1 MPKNL
6 STVGAATELRFGKNC
21 REDQA
26 NNSIVMNASDEKID
40 ATISSGVYITPLA
53 LASNFTGT
61 GSDDSTSTFVAYN
74 QSTKQLFR
82 TQVPLSI
89 SGLSTTGGDP
99 GDLTVT
105 GNLYVSGNVTS
116 VGTVANI
123 HVTNTTIKDGLVEI
137 GTDNTDLATFDLG
150 HIYNRGPNGSNVA
163 VCYDASAAE
172 LAIGYTDD
180 SAMEVTFVT
189 VNDAETMNVHV
200 YGQLYANSNIGAANT
215 APVHTLS
222 VGDKCFIEGNG
233 NYSNVIEARGNVYAT
248 GNVYVEGGLITNTG
262 GVTKKTYSHQGSYT
276 TGTVVDNAKLTLT
289 FSRHAFYAKIVA
301 QLLDNLDTEVS
312 TMTLDIAGGERGGDA
327 PPLDIA
333 MGPMSIFGNTNTNP
347 WSSGVTVTST
357 TTAIQPSI
365 DMTTPGGNYNIFVEY
380 ISRSTAGE
388 LTSLTVG
395 TGSAIPFGY

>member
-6 STVGAATELRFGKNC
+6 STIGGATKLRFGKNC

-26 NNSIVMNASDEKID
+26 ENSIVFNASEEKID
-40 ATISSGVYITPLA
+40 ATGASGVYITPLE
-53 LASNFTGT
+53 LASDFTGVGT
-61 GSDDSTSTFVAYN
+61 DDTTNTFVAYN
-74 QSTKQLFR
+74 QSTHQLFR
-82 TQVPLSI
+82 TQVPLSVSAL
-89 SGLSTTGGDP
+89 SGAGGND

-105 GNLYVSGNVTS
+105 GNLFVSGNVTS
-116 VGTVANI
+116 VGTVANL

-137 GTDNTDLATFDLG
+137 GTNNTDLARFDLG
-150 HIYNRGPNGSNVA
+150 HILNRGPNGSNVA
-163 VCYDASAAE
+163 VAYVASATE

-180 SAMEVTFVT
+180 SAMEVTQVT

-200 YGQLYANSNIGAANT
+200 YGKLYANSNIGAANT

-222 VGDKCFIEGNG
+222 VGTKCFIEGDG
-233 NYSNVIEARGNVYAT
+233 NHSNVIEARGNTYTT

-262 GVTKKTYSHQGSYT
+262 GVTKKTYSHQGTYAT
-276 TGTVVDNAKLTLT
+276 NASVADATLTLT

-327 PPLDIA
+327 APLDIA

-347 WSSGVTVTST
+347 WSSAVTVAPTTVAIKPSFNLTS
-357 TTAIQPSI
+357 P
-365 DMTTPGGNYNIFVEY
+365 GNYTIFVEY
-380 ISRSTAGE
+380 ISRNTDGE

>member
-222 VGDKCFIEGNG
+222 VGTKCFIEGNG
-233 NYSNVIEARGNVYAT
+233 NYSNVIEARGNTYTT

-262 GVTKKTYSHQGSYT
+262 GVTKKTYSHQSSYANST
-276 TGTVVDNAKLTLT
+276 SIAEAKLTLT

-327 PPLDIA
+327 TPLSIA
-333 MGPMSIFGNTNTNP
+333 MGPMSIFGSTNTNP
-347 WSSGVTVTST
+347 WSSTVDVAPTTVT
-357 TTAIQPSI
+357 IKPSFNLSS
-365 DMTTPGGNYNIFVEY
+365 PGNYNIFVEY
-380 ISRSTAGE
+380 ISRNTAGE

>member
-6 STVGAATELRFGKNC
+6 STVGGATKLRFGKNC

-26 NNSIVMNASDEKID
+26 ENSIVFNASEEKID
-40 ATISSGVYITPLA
+40 ATGASGVYITPLE
-53 LASNFTGT
+53 LASEFAGVGT
-61 GSDDSTSTFVAYN
+61 DDTTNTFVAYN
-74 QSTKQLFR
+74 QSTHQLFR
-82 TQVPLSI
+82 TQVPLSVSAL
-89 SGLSTTGGDP
+89 SGAGGGG

-137 GTDNTDLATFDLG
+137 GTNNTDLATFDLG
-150 HIYNRGPNGSNVA
+150 HILNRGPNGSNVA
-163 VCYDASAAE
+163 VAYDASATE

-180 SAMEVTFVT
+180 SAMEVTQVT

-200 YGQLYANSNIGAANT
+200 YGKLYANSNIGAANT

-222 VGDKCFIEGNG
+222 VGDKCFIDGDG
-233 NYSNVIEARGNVYAT
+233 GYSNVIEARGNTYTT

-262 GVTKKTYSHQGSYT
+262 GVTKKTYSHQGTYAT
-276 TGTVVDNAKLTLT
+276 NASVADATLTLT

-301 QLLDNLDTEVS
+301 QLLDNVDTEVS

-327 PPLDIA
+327 TPLAIA
-333 MGPMSIFGNTNTNP
+333 MGPMSIFGNTNDNP
-347 WSSGVTVTST
+347 WSSAVTVTPT
-357 TTAIQPSI
+357 TVAIEPSI
-365 DMTTPGGNYNIFVEY
+365 AMSSPGNYTIFVEY
-380 ISRSTAGE
+380 ISRNTAGE

>member
-6 STVGAATELRFGKNC
+6 STIGGATKLRFGKNC

-26 NNSIVMNASDEKID
+26 ENSIVFNASEEKID
-40 ATISSGVYITPLA
+40 ATGASGVYITPLE
-53 LASNFTGT
+53 LASEFAGVGT
-61 GSDDSTSTFVAYN
+61 DDTTNTFVAYN
-74 QSTKQLFR
+74 QSTHQLFR

-89 SGLSTTGGDP
+89 SALSDAGGNS

-116 VGTVANI
+116 VGTVANL

-137 GTDNTDLATFDLG
+137 GTNNTDLATFDLG
-150 HIYNRGPNGSNVA
+150 HIFNRGPNGSNVTVA
-163 VCYDASAAE
+163 YDASATE
-172 LAIGYTDD
+172 LAIGYTGD
-180 SAMEVTFVT
+180 SAMEVTQVT

-200 YGQLYANSNIGAANT
+200 YGKLYTNSNIGAANT

-222 VGDKCFIEGNG
+222 VGDKCFIEGDG
-233 NYSNVIEARGNVYAT
+233 NHSNVIEARGNTYTT

-262 GVTKKTYSHQGSYT
+262 GVTKKTYSHQGTYAT
-276 TGTVVDNAKLTLT
+276 NASVAGATLTLT

-301 QLLDNLDTEVS
+301 QLLDNDDTEVS

-327 PPLDIA
+327 TPLAIA

-347 WSSGVTVTST
+347 WSSVVTVAPT
-357 TTAIQPSI
+357 TVAIKPSFNLSS
-365 DMTTPGGNYNIFVEY
+365 PGNYTIFVEY
-380 ISRSTAGE
+380 ISRNTSGE

-395 TGSAIPFGY
+395 TGTPIEFGY

>member
-6 STVGAATELRFGKNC
+6 STIGGATKLRFGKNC

-26 NNSIVMNASDEKID
+26 ENSIVFNASEEKID
-40 ATISSGVYITPLA
+40 ATSASGVYITPLE
-53 LASNFTGT
+53 LASEFAGVGT
-61 GSDDSTSTFVAYN
+61 DDTTNTFVAYN
-74 QSTKQLFR
+74 QSTHQLFR
-82 TQVPLSI
+82 TQVPLSVSAL
-89 SGLSTTGGDP
+89 SGAGGNS

-116 VGTVANI
+116 VGTVANL

-137 GTDNTDLATFDLG
+137 GTNNTDLATFDLG
-150 HIYNRGPNGSNVA
+150 HIFNRGPNGSNVA
-163 VCYDASAAE
+163 VAYDASVAE

-180 SAMEVTFVT
+180 SAMEVTQVT

-200 YGQLYANSNIGAANT
+200 YGKLYTNSNIGAANT

-222 VGDKCFIEGNG
+222 VGTKCFIEGDG
-233 NYSNVIEARGNVYAT
+233 NHSNVIEARGNTYTT

-262 GVTKKTYSHQGSYT
+262 GVTKKTYSHQGTYAT
-276 TGTVVDNAKLTLT
+276 NASVADATLTLT
-289 FSRHAFYAKIVA
+289 FSQHAFYAKIVA
-301 QLLDNLDTEVS
+301 QLLDNVDTEVS

-327 PPLDIA
+327 TPLAIA

-347 WSSGVTVTST
+347 WSSAVTVAPT
-357 TTAIQPSI
+357 TVAIKPSLA
-365 DMTTPGGNYNIFVEY
+365 MSSPGNYTIFVEY
-380 ISRSTAGE
+380 ISRNTSGE

-395 TGSAIPFGY
+395 TGTPIEFGY

>member
-6 STVGAATELRFGKNC
+6 STIGGATKLRFGKNC

-26 NNSIVMNASDEKID
+26 ENSIVFNASEEKID
-40 ATISSGVYITPLA
+40 ATSASGVYITPLE
-53 LASNFTGT
+53 LASEFAGVGT
-61 GSDDSTSTFVAYN
+61 DDTTNTFVAYN
-74 QSTKQLFR
+74 QSTHQLFR
-82 TQVPLSI
+82 TQVPLSVSAL
-89 SGLSTTGGDP
+89 SGAGGNS

-116 VGTVANI
+116 VGTVANL

-137 GTDNTDLATFDLG
+137 GTNNTDLATFDLG
-150 HIYNRGPNGSNVA
+150 HILNRGPNGSNVA
-163 VCYDASAAE
+163 VAYDASATE

-180 SAMEVTFVT
+180 SAMEVTQVT

-200 YGQLYANSNIGAANT
+200 YGKLYTNSNIGAANT

-222 VGDKCFIEGNG
+222 VGTKCFIEGDG
-233 NYSNVIEARGNVYAT
+233 NHSNVIEARGNTYTT

-262 GVTKKTYSHQGSYT
+262 GVTKKTYSHQGTYAT
-276 TGTVVDNAKLTLT
+276 NASVADATLTLT

-301 QLLDNLDTEVS
+301 QLLDNVDTEVS

-327 PPLDIA
+327 TPLAIA

-347 WSSGVTVTST
+347 WSSAVTVAPT
-357 TTAIQPSI
+357 TVTIKPSFNLSS
-365 DMTTPGGNYNIFVEY
+365 PGNYTIFVEY
-380 ISRSTAGE
+380 ISRNTSGE

-395 TGSAIPFGY
+395 TGTPIEFGY

>member
-6 STVGAATELRFGKNC
+6 STIGGATKLRFGKNC

-26 NNSIVMNASDEKID
+26 ENSIVFNASEEKID
-40 ATISSGVYITPLA
+40 ATGASGVYITPLE
-53 LASNFTGT
+53 LASEFAGVGT
-61 GSDDSTSTFVAYN
+61 DDTTNTFVAYN
-74 QSTKQLFR
+74 QSTHQLFR
-82 TQVPLSI
+82 TQVPLSVSAL
-89 SGLSTTGGDP
+89 SGAGGTD

-116 VGTVANI
+116 VGTVANL

-137 GTDNTDLATFDLG
+137 GTNNTDLATFDLG
-150 HIYNRGPNGSNVA
+150 HILNRGPNGSNVA
-163 VCYDASAAE
+163 VAYDASATE
-172 LAIGYTDD
+172 LVIGYTDD
-180 SAMEVTFVT
+180 SAMEVTQVT

-200 YGQLYANSNIGAANT
+200 YGKLYANSNIGAANT

-222 VGDKCFIEGNG
+222 VGDKCFIEGDG
-233 NYSNVIEARGNVYAT
+233 NHSNVIEARGNTYTT

-262 GVTKKTYSHQGSYT
+262 GVTKKTYSHQGTYAS
-276 TGTVVDNAKLTLT
+276 GTSVPNAKLTLT
-289 FSRHAFYAKIVA
+289 FSQHAFYAKIVA
-301 QLLDNLDTEVS
+301 QLLDNDDTEVS

-327 PPLDIA
+327 TPLAIA

-347 WSSGVTVTST
+347 WSSTVTVAPTTVAIKPSFNLTS
-357 TTAIQPSI
+357 P
-365 DMTTPGGNYNIFVEY
+365 GNYNIFVEY
-380 ISRSTAGE
+380 ISRNTAGE

>member
-6 STVGAATELRFGKNC
+6 STLGGATKLRFGKNC

-26 NNSIVMNASDEKID
+26 ENSIVFNASEEKID
-40 ATISSGVYITPLA
+40 ATGASGVYITPLE
-53 LASNFTGT
+53 LATDFAGVGT
-61 GSDDSTSTFVAYN
+61 NDTTNTLLAYN
-74 QSTKQLFR
+74 QSTHQLFR
-82 TQVPLSI
+82 TQVPVSVA
-89 SGLSTTGGDP
+89 GLSATGGDG
-99 GDLTVT
+99 GDLIVT

-116 VGTVANI
+116 VGTVANL
-123 HVTNTTIKDGLVEI
+123 HVLNTTIKDGLVEI
-137 GTDNTDLATFDLG
+137 GTNNTNLATFDLG
-150 HIYNRGPNGSNVA
+150 HIYNRPDGSSNVA
-163 VCYDASAAE
+163 VCYDASATE
-172 LAIGYTDD
+172 LMIAYTDS
-180 SAMEVTFVT
+180 SAMEATQVTEK
-189 VNDAETMNVHV
+189 ASETMNVHV
-200 YGQLYANSNIGAANT
+200 YGKLYANSNIGAANT

-222 VGDKCFIEGNG
+222 VGTKCFIEGNG
-233 NYSNVIEARGNVYAT
+233 NYSNVIEARGNTYTT
-248 GNVYVEGGLITNTG
+248 GNVYIEGGLITNTG

-276 TGTVVDNAKLTLT
+276 TGTSVAEAGLTLT

-347 WSSGVTVTST
+347 WSSSVDVGLT
-357 TTAIQPSI
+357 TIAIQPSI

>member
-6 STVGAATELRFGKNC
+6 STVGGATKLRFGKNC

-26 NNSIVMNASDEKID
+26 ENSIVFNASEEKID
-40 ATISSGVYITPLA
+40 ATGASGVYITPLE
-53 LASNFTGT
+53 LASEFAGVGT
-61 GSDDSTSTFVAYN
+61 DDTTNTFVAYN
-74 QSTKQLFR
+74 QSTHQLFR

-89 SGLSTTGGDP
+89 SALSGAGGNS

-116 VGTVANI
+116 VGTVANL

-137 GTDNTDLATFDLG
+137 GTNNTDLATFDLG
-150 HIYNRGPNGSNVA
+150 HILNRGPNGSNVA
-163 VCYDASAAE
+163 VAYDASATE

-180 SAMEVTFVT
+180 SAMEVTQVT

-215 APVHTLS
+215 APVHSLS
-222 VGDKCFIEGNG
+222 VGEKCFIDGSG
-233 NYSNVIEARGNVYAT
+233 DYSNVIEARGNTYTT

-262 GVTKKTYSHQGSYT
+262 GVTKKTYSHQGTYAS
-276 TGTVVDNAKLTLT
+276 GTSVANAKLTLT
-289 FSRHAFYAKIVA
+289 FSQHAFYAKIVA
-301 QLLDNLDTEVS
+301 QLLDNDDTEVS

-327 PPLDIA
+327 TPLAIA
-333 MGPMSIFGNTNTNP
+333 MGPMSIFGNTNDNP
-347 WSSGVTVTST
+347 WSSAVTVTPT
-357 TTAIQPSI
+357 TVAIEPSI
-365 DMTTPGGNYNIFVEY
+365 AMSAPKGNYNIFVEY
-380 ISRSTAGE
+380 ISRNTAGE

-395 TGSAIPFGY
+395 TGTPIEFGY

>member
-6 STVGAATELRFGKNC
+6 STIGGATKLRFGKNC

-26 NNSIVMNASDEKID
+26 ENSIVFNASEEKID
-40 ATISSGVYITPLA
+40 ATGASGLYITPLE
-53 LASNFTGT
+53 LASIFTGV
-61 GSDDSTSTFVAYN
+61 GSDDTTNTFVAYN
-74 QSTKQLFR
+74 QSTHQLFR

-89 SGLSTTGGDP
+89 SALSGAGGNG

-105 GNLYVSGNVTS
+105 GNLYVTGNVTS
-116 VGTVANI
+116 VGTIANI

-137 GTDNTDLATFDLG
+137 GTNNTDLVNFDLG
-150 HIYNRGPNGSNVA
+150 HIYNRPVGSSNVA
-163 VCYDASAAE
+163 VCYDASATEFVIA
-172 LAIGYTDD
+172 YTDS
-180 SAMEVTFVT
+180 SAMEVSNIVT
-189 VNDAETMNVHV
+189 LTEDDKTMNVHV
-200 YGQLYANSNIGAANT
+200 YGKLYTNSNIGAANT

-222 VGDKCFIEGNG
+222 VGTKCFIDGDG
-233 NYSNVIEARGNVYAT
+233 DYSNVIEARGNTYTT

-262 GVTKKTYSHQGSYT
+262 GVTKKTYSHQGTYAS
-276 TGTVVDNAKLTLT
+276 GTSVANAKLTLT
-289 FSRHAFYAKIVA
+289 FSQHAFYAKIVA

-327 PPLDIA
+327 TPLAIA

-347 WSSGVTVTST
+347 WSSTVDIAPTTVAIKPSFNLTS
-357 TTAIQPSI
+357 
-365 DMTTPGGNYNIFVEY
+365 GNYNIFVEY
-380 ISRSTAGE
+380 ISRNTAGE

>member
-6 STVGAATELRFGKNC
+6 STIGGATKLRFGKNC

-26 NNSIVMNASDEKID
+26 ENSIVFNASEEKID
-40 ATISSGVYITPLA
+40 ATGASGVYITPLE
-53 LASNFTGT
+53 LASEFAGVGT
-61 GSDDSTSTFVAYN
+61 DDTTNTFVAYN
-74 QSTKQLFR
+74 QSTHQLFR
-82 TQVPLSI
+82 TQVPLSVSAL
-89 SGLSTTGGDP
+89 SGAGGNS

-116 VGTVANI
+116 VGTVANL

-137 GTDNTDLATFDLG
+137 GTNNTDLVTFDLG
-150 HIYNRGPNGSNVA
+150 HILNRGPNGSNVA
-163 VCYDASAAE
+163 VAYDASATE

-180 SAMEVTFVT
+180 SAMEVTQVT

-200 YGQLYANSNIGAANT
+200 YGKLYTNSNIGAANT

-222 VGDKCFIEGNG
+222 VGTKCFIEGDG
-233 NYSNVIEARGNVYAT
+233 NHSNVIEARGNTYTT

-262 GVTKKTYSHQGSYT
+262 GVTKKTYSHQGTYAT
-276 TGTVVDNAKLTLT
+276 NASVADATLTLT

-301 QLLDNLDTEVS
+301 QLLDNVDTEVS

-327 PPLDIA
+327 TPLAIA

-347 WSSGVTVTST
+347 WSSAVTVAPT
-357 TTAIQPSI
+357 TVAIKPSLA
-365 DMTTPGGNYNIFVEY
+365 MSSPGNYTIFVEY
-380 ISRSTAGE
+380 ISRNTSGE

-395 TGSAIPFGY
+395 TGTPIEFGY

>member
-6 STVGAATELRFGKNC
+6 STIGGATELRFGKNC

-26 NNSIVMNASDEKID
+26 DNSIVFNASNEKID
-40 ATISSGVYITPLA
+40 ATKAGGVYITPLE
-53 LASNFTGT
+53 LASNFEGT
-61 GSDDSTSTFVAYN
+61 GDADTTNTFVVYN
-74 QSTKQLFR
+74 QSTHQLFR
-82 TQVPLSI
+82 THIPLSI
-89 SGLSTTGGDP
+89 SGLSSTGGDP
-99 GDLTVT
+99 GDLIVT

-137 GTDNTDLATFDLG
+137 GTNNTDLATFDLG
-150 HIYNRGPNGSNVA
+150 HIFNRGPNGSNVA
-163 VCYDASAAE
+163 VAYDASATE
-172 LAIGYTDD
+172 LVIGYTDD
-180 SAMEVTFVT
+180 SAMEVTQVT

-200 YGQLYANSNIGAANT
+200 YGKLYTNSNIGAANT

-222 VGDKCFIEGNG
+222 VGTNCFIEGDG
-233 NYSNVIEARGNVYAT
+233 NHSNVIEARGNTYTT

-262 GVTKKTYSHQGSYT
+262 GVTKKTYSHQGTYT
-276 TGTVVDNAKLTLT
+276 PGASVTDATLTLT

-327 PPLDIA
+327 TPLAIA

-347 WSSGVTVTST
+347 WSSAVTVAPTTVAIKPSFGLTS
-357 TTAIQPSI
+357 S
-365 DMTTPGGNYNIFVEY
+365 GNYTIFVEY
-380 ISRSTAGE
+380 ISRNTSGE

-395 TGSAIPFGY
+395 TAAIPFGY

>member
-6 STVGAATELRFGKNC
+6 STLGGATKLRFGKNC

-26 NNSIVMNASDEKID
+26 ENSIVFNASEEKID
-40 ATISSGVYITPLA
+40 ATGASGLYITPLE
-53 LASNFTGT
+53 LATDFAGVGT
-61 GSDDSTSTFVAYN
+61 NDATNTLLAYN
-74 QSTKQLFR
+74 QGTHQLFR
-82 TQVPLSI
+82 TQIPLSLAGI
-89 SGLSTTGGDP
+89 SATGGEG

-105 GNLYVSGNVTS
+105 GNLYVHGNVTS

-137 GTDNTDLATFDLG
+137 GTNNTDLDEFDLG

-163 VCYDASAAE
+163 VCYDASATE
-172 LAIGYTDD
+172 LMIAYTDS
-180 SAMEVTFVT
+180 SAMEATQVTEK
-189 VNDAETMNVHV
+189 ASETMNVHV
-200 YGQLYANSNIGAANT
+200 YGKLYANSNIGAANV

-222 VGDKCFIEGNG
+222 VGTKCFIEGNG
-233 NYSNVIEARGNVYAT
+233 NYSNVIEARGNTYTT

-262 GVTKKTYSHQGSYT
+262 GVTKKTYSHQSSYAN
-276 TGTVVDNAKLTLT
+276 GTSIAEAKLTLT

-333 MGPMSIFGNTNTNP
+333 MGPMSIFGNTNNNP
-347 WSSGVTVTST
+347 WSSSVDVGLT
-357 TTAIQPSI
+357 TIAIQPSI

>member
-6 STVGAATELRFGKNC
+6 STIGGATKLRFGKNC

-26 NNSIVMNASDEKID
+26 ENSIVFNASEEKID
-40 ATISSGVYITPLA
+40 ATGASGVYITPLE
-53 LASNFTGT
+53 LASEFAGVGT
-61 GSDDSTSTFVAYN
+61 DDTTNTFVAYN
-74 QSTKQLFR
+74 QSTHQLFR
-82 TQVPLSI
+82 TQVPLSVSAL
-89 SGLSTTGGDP
+89 SGAGGTS

-116 VGTVANI
+116 VGTVANL

-137 GTDNTDLATFDLG
+137 GTNNTDLATFDLG
-150 HIYNRGPNGSNVA
+150 HIFNRGPNGSNVTVA
-163 VCYDASAAE
+163 YDASATE

-180 SAMEVTFVT
+180 SAMEVTQVT

-200 YGQLYANSNIGAANT
+200 YGKLYTNSNIGAANT

-222 VGDKCFIEGNG
+222 VGDKCFIEGDG
-233 NYSNVIEARGNVYAT
+233 NHSNVIEARGNTYTT

-262 GVTKKTYSHQGSYT
+262 GVTKKTYSHQGTYATNTS
-276 TGTVVDNAKLTLT
+276 VANATLTLT
-289 FSRHAFYAKIVA
+289 FSQHAFYAKIVA
-301 QLLDNLDTEVS
+301 QLLDNVDTEVS

-327 PPLDIA
+327 TPLAIA

-347 WSSGVTVTST
+347 WSSVVTVAPT
-357 TTAIQPSI
+357 TVAIKPSFNLSS
-365 DMTTPGGNYNIFVEY
+365 PGNYTIFVEY
-380 ISRSTAGE
+380 ISRNTSGE

-395 TGSAIPFGY
+395 TGTPIDFGY

>member
-222 VGDKCFIEGNG
+222 VGTKCFIEGNG
-233 NYSNVIEARGNVYAT
+233 NYSNVIEARGNTYTT

-262 GVTKKTYSHQGSYT
+262 GVTKKTYSHQSSYAN
-276 TGTVVDNAKLTLT
+276 GTSIAEAKLTLT

>member
-6 STVGAATELRFGKNC
+6 STIGGATKLRFGKNC

-26 NNSIVMNASDEKID
+26 ENSIVFNASEEKID
-40 ATISSGVYITPLA
+40 ATGASGVYITPLE
-53 LASNFTGT
+53 LASEFAGVGT
-61 GSDDSTSTFVAYN
+61 DDTTNTFVAYN
-74 QSTKQLFR
+74 QSTHQLFR

-89 SGLSTTGGDP
+89 SALSDAGGNS

-116 VGTVANI
+116 VGTVANL

-137 GTDNTDLATFDLG
+137 GTNNTDLATFDLG
-150 HIYNRGPNGSNVA
+150 HIFNRGPNGSNVTVA
-163 VCYDASAAE
+163 YDASATE

-180 SAMEVTFVT
+180 SAMEVTQVT

-200 YGQLYANSNIGAANT
+200 YGKLYTNSNIGAANT

-222 VGDKCFIEGNG
+222 VGDKCFIEGDG
-233 NYSNVIEARGNVYAT
+233 NHSNVIEARGNTYTT

-262 GVTKKTYSHQGSYT
+262 GVTKKTYSHQGTYATNASV
-276 TGTVVDNAKLTLT
+276 TGATLTLT

-301 QLLDNLDTEVS
+301 QLLDNDDTEVS

-327 PPLDIA
+327 TPLAIA

-347 WSSGVTVTST
+347 WSSVVTVAPT
-357 TTAIQPSI
+357 TVAIKPSFNLSS
-365 DMTTPGGNYNIFVEY
+365 PGNYTIFVEY
-380 ISRSTAGE
+380 ISRNTSGE

-395 TGSAIPFGY
+395 TGTPIEFGY

>member
-222 VGDKCFIEGNG
+222 VGTKCFIEGNG
-233 NYSNVIEARGNVYAT
+233 NYSNVIEARGNTYTT

-276 TGTVVDNAKLTLT
+276 TGTVVDKAKLTLT

-347 WSSGVTVTST
+347 WSSSVDVGLT
-357 TTAIQPSI
+357 TIAIQPSI

>member
-200 YGQLYANSNIGAANT
+200 YGKLYANSNIGAANT

-222 VGDKCFIEGNG
+222 VGTKCFIEGNG
-233 NYSNVIEARGNVYAT
+233 NYSNVIEARGNTYTT

-262 GVTKKTYSHQGSYT
+262 GVTKKTYSHQSSYANST
-276 TGTVVDNAKLTLT
+276 SIAEAKLTLT

>member
-6 STVGAATELRFGKNC
+6 STIGGATKLRFGKNC

-26 NNSIVMNASDEKID
+26 ENSIVFNASEEKID
-40 ATISSGVYITPLA
+40 ATSASGVYITPLE
-53 LASNFTGT
+53 LASEFAGVGT
-61 GSDDSTSTFVAYN
+61 DDTTNTFVAYN
-74 QSTKQLFR
+74 QSTHQLFR

-89 SGLSTTGGDP
+89 SALSGTGGNS

-116 VGTVANI
+116 VGTVANL

-137 GTDNTDLATFDLG
+137 GTNNTDLATFDLG
-150 HIYNRGPNGSNVA
+150 HIFNRGPNGSNVA
-163 VCYDASAAE
+163 VAYDASVAE

-180 SAMEVTFVT
+180 SAMEVTQVT

-200 YGQLYANSNIGAANT
+200 YGKLYTNSNIGAANT

-222 VGDKCFIEGNG
+222 VGTKCFIEGDG
-233 NYSNVIEARGNVYAT
+233 NHSNVIEARGNTYTT

-262 GVTKKTYSHQGSYT
+262 GVTKKTYSHQGTYAT
-276 TGTVVDNAKLTLT
+276 NASVADATLTLT

-301 QLLDNLDTEVS
+301 QLLDNVDTEVS

-327 PPLDIA
+327 TPLAIA

-347 WSSGVTVTST
+347 WSSAVTVAPT
-357 TTAIQPSI
+357 TVIIKPSFNLSS
-365 DMTTPGGNYNIFVEY
+365 PGNYTIFVEY
-380 ISRSTAGE
+380 ISRNTSGE

-395 TGSAIPFGY
+395 TGTPIEFGY

>member
-6 STVGAATELRFGKNC
+6 STVGGATKLRFGKNC

-26 NNSIVMNASDEKID
+26 ENSIVFNASEEKID
-40 ATISSGVYITPLA
+40 ATIASGVYITPLE
-53 LASNFTGT
+53 LASDFTGVGT
-61 GSDDSTSTFVAYN
+61 DDTTNTFVAYN
-74 QSTKQLFR
+74 QSTHQLFR
-82 TQVPLSI
+82 TQVPLSVSAL
-89 SGLSTTGGDP
+89 SGAGGND

-105 GNLYVSGNVTS
+105 GNLFVSGNVTS

-137 GTDNTDLATFDLG
+137 GTNNTDLASFDLG
-150 HIYNRGPNGSNVA
+150 HILNRGPNGSNVA
-163 VCYDASAAE
+163 VAYDASATE

-180 SAMEVTFVT
+180 SAMEVTHVT

-200 YGQLYANSNIGAANT
+200 YGKLYTNSNIGAANT

-222 VGDKCFIEGNG
+222 VGTKCFIEGDG
-233 NYSNVIEARGNVYAT
+233 NHSNVIEARGNTYTT

-262 GVTKKTYSHQGSYT
+262 GVTKKTYSHQGTYAT
-276 TGTVVDNAKLTLT
+276 NASVADATLTLT

-312 TMTLDIAGGERGGDA
+312 TMTLDIAGGERGGDDA
-327 PPLDIA
+327 PLAIA
-333 MGPMSIFGNTNTNP
+333 MGPMSIFGNTNDNP
-347 WSSGVTVTST
+347 WSSAVTVTPT
-357 TTAIQPSI
+357 TVAIEPSI
-365 DMTTPGGNYNIFVEY
+365 AMSSPGNYTIFVEY
-380 ISRSTAGE
+380 ISRNTGGE

-395 TGSAIPFGY
+395 TGTPIEFGY

>member
-6 STVGAATELRFGKNC
+6 STVGGATKLRFGKNC

-26 NNSIVMNASDEKID
+26 ENSIVFNASEEKID
-40 ATISSGVYITPLA
+40 ATGASGVYITPLE
-53 LASNFTGT
+53 LASEFAGVGT
-61 GSDDSTSTFVAYN
+61 DDTTNTFVAYN
-74 QSTKQLFR
+74 QSTHQLFR

-89 SGLSTTGGDP
+89 SALSSTGGED

-105 GNLYVSGNVTS
+105 GNLVVYGNVTS

-137 GTDNTDLATFDLG
+137 GTNNTDLATFDLG
-150 HIYNRGPNGSNVA
+150 HILNRGPNGSNVA
-163 VCYDASAAE
+163 VAYDASATE

-180 SAMEVTFVT
+180 SAMEVTQVT

-200 YGQLYANSNIGAANT
+200 YGKLYANSNIGAANT

-222 VGDKCFIEGNG
+222 VGTKCFIEGDG
-233 NYSNVIEARGNVYAT
+233 NHSNVIEARGNTYTT

-262 GVTKKTYSHQGSYT
+262 GVTKKTYSHQGTYAT
-276 TGTVVDNAKLTLT
+276 NASVADATLTLT

-327 PPLDIA
+327 TPLAIA

-347 WSSGVTVTST
+347 WSSTVTVAPTTVAIKPSFNLTS
-357 TTAIQPSI
+357 P
-365 DMTTPGGNYNIFVEY
+365 GNYNIFVEY
-380 ISRSTAGE
+380 ISRNTAGE

-395 TGSAIPFGY
+395 TGTPIEFGY

>member
-6 STVGAATELRFGKNC
+6 STIGGATKLRFGKNC

-26 NNSIVMNASDEKID
+26 ENSIVFNASEEKID
-40 ATISSGVYITPLA
+40 ATSASGVYITPLE
-53 LASNFTGT
+53 LASDFTGVGT
-61 GSDDSTSTFVAYN
+61 DDTTNTFVAYN
-74 QSTKQLFR
+74 QSTHQLFR
-82 TQVPLSI
+82 TQVPLSVSAL
-89 SGLSTTGGDP
+89 SGAGGND

-105 GNLYVSGNVTS
+105 GNLFVSGNVTS

-137 GTDNTDLATFDLG
+137 GTNNTDLATFDLG
-150 HIYNRGPNGSNVA
+150 HILNRGPNGSNVA
-163 VCYDASAAE
+163 VAYDASATE

-180 SAMEVTFVT
+180 SAMEVTYVT
-189 VNDAETMNVHV
+189 VNDTETMNVHV
-200 YGQLYANSNIGAANT
+200 YGKLYANSNIGAANT

-222 VGDKCFIEGNG
+222 VGTKCFIEGDG
-233 NYSNVIEARGNVYAT
+233 NHSNVIEARGNTYTT

-262 GVTKKTYSHQGSYT
+262 GVTKKTYSHQGTYAT
-276 TGTVVDNAKLTLT
+276 NASVADATLTLT

-327 PPLDIA
+327 APLDIA

-347 WSSGVTVTST
+347 WSSAVTVAPTTVAIKPSFNLTS
-357 TTAIQPSI
+357 P
-365 DMTTPGGNYNIFVEY
+365 GNYTIFVEY
-380 ISRSTAGE
+380 ISRNTDGE

>member
-6 STVGAATELRFGKNC
+6 STIGGATKLRFGKNC

-26 NNSIVMNASDEKID
+26 ENSIVFNASEEKID
-40 ATISSGVYITPLA
+40 ATGASGVYITPLE
-53 LASNFTGT
+53 LASEFAGVGT
-61 GSDDSTSTFVAYN
+61 DDTTNTFVAYN
-74 QSTKQLFR
+74 QSTHQLFR

-89 SGLSTTGGDP
+89 SALSDAGGNS

-116 VGTVANI
+116 VGTVANL

-137 GTDNTDLATFDLG
+137 GTNNTDLATFDLG
-150 HIYNRGPNGSNVA
+150 HIFNRGPNGSNVTVA
-163 VCYDASAAE
+163 YDASATE

-180 SAMEVTFVT
+180 SAMEVTQVT
-189 VNDAETMNVHV
+189 VNDSETMNVHV
-200 YGQLYANSNIGAANT
+200 YGKLYTNSNIGAANT

-222 VGDKCFIEGNG
+222 VGDKCFIEGDVNH
-233 NYSNVIEARGNVYAT
+233 SNVIEARGNTYTT

-262 GVTKKTYSHQGSYT
+262 GVTKKTYSHQGTYAT
-276 TGTVVDNAKLTLT
+276 NASVAGATLTLT

-301 QLLDNLDTEVS
+301 QLLDNDDTEVS

-327 PPLDIA
+327 TPLAIA

-347 WSSGVTVTST
+347 WSSVVTVAPT
-357 TTAIQPSI
+357 TVAIKPSFNLSS
-365 DMTTPGGNYNIFVEY
+365 PGNYTIFVEY
-380 ISRSTAGE
+380 ISRNTSGE

-395 TGSAIPFGY
+395 TGTPIDFGY

>member
-6 STVGAATELRFGKNC
+6 STVGGATKLRFGKNC

-26 NNSIVMNASDEKID
+26 ENSIVFNASEEKID
-40 ATISSGVYITPLA
+40 ATGASGVYITPLE
-53 LASNFTGT
+53 LASEFAGVGT
-61 GSDDSTSTFVAYN
+61 DDTTNTFVAYN
-74 QSTKQLFR
+74 QSTHQLFR
-82 TQVPLSI
+82 TQVPLSVSAL
-89 SGLSTTGGDP
+89 SGAGGNS

-116 VGTVANI
+116 VGTVANL

-137 GTDNTDLATFDLG
+137 GTNNTDLATFDLG
-150 HIYNRGPNGSNVA
+150 HILNRGPNGSNVA
-163 VCYDASAAE
+163 VAYDASATE

-180 SAMEVTFVT
+180 SAMEVTQVT
-189 VNDAETMNVHV
+189 VNDSETMNVHV

-215 APVHTLS
+215 APVHSLS
-222 VGDKCFIEGNG
+222 VGEKCFIDGSG
-233 NYSNVIEARGNVYAT
+233 DYSNVIEARGNTYTT

-262 GVTKKTYSHQGSYT
+262 GVTKKTYSHQGTYAS
-276 TGTVVDNAKLTLT
+276 GTSVAEAGLTLT

-301 QLLDNLDTEVS
+301 QLLDNDDTEVS

-327 PPLDIA
+327 TPLAIA

-347 WSSGVTVTST
+347 WSSTVTVAPTTVAIKPSFNLTS
-357 TTAIQPSI
+357 P
-365 DMTTPGGNYNIFVEY
+365 GNYNIFVEY
-380 ISRSTAGE
+380 ISRNTAGE